1 MDILYRNGNPTPDSP
16 GTQLFWRKNTSF
28 DKVQKVSLRNNR
40 HVVTGEWKLVVGID
54 WRDDRNSNALS
65 LPLGSH
71 RGLSSDA
78 GGFRNSGNRKATE
91 EIARTRVQNS
101 RGDISRSMGWR
112 DKSGAKRQAITRE
125 KLRSHKSTH
134 NSGFTS
140 KMSVSRQMH
149 KQNM

>member
-1 MDILYRNGNPTPDSP
+1 
-16 GTQLFWRKNTSF
+16 
-28 DKVQKVSLRNNR
+28 
-40 HVVTGEWKLVVGID
+40 VVTGEWKLAVGID
-54 WRDDRNSNALS
+54 WQDDQNINTLS

-78 GGFRNSGNRKATE
+78 GGFRNSRNKKTTE

-101 RGDISRSMGWR
+101 RGDVSRSMGWH
-112 DKSGAKRQAITRE
+112 DKSGAKRQAVTRE

-134 NSGFTS
+134 NSSITS

-149 KQNM
+149 EQNMQQWINKELRLHS